1 MSSRTGTVVSLNVS
15 NGGVPKRA
23 VARARVTVG
32 GMEGDRQRDLRH
44 HGGPDRALCLFSAD
58 IIAALR
64 TEGHPIEPGMVGENV
79 TISGLDWW
87 LLRPG
92 VQIDIGEVGVELTSY
107 AMPCRNITPAFADG
121 RSVRISQKLHPG
133 ESRLYARVLREGVLA
148 VGDPV
153 VVR

>member
-1 MSSRTGTVVSLNVS
+1 MSNRTGAVVSLNVS

-23 VARARVTVG
+23 VARARVTVA
-32 GMEGDRQRDLRH
+32 GMEGDRQRDIRH

-58 IIAALR
+58 LIAVLR

-87 LLRPG
+87 LLEPG
-92 VQIDIGEVGVELTSY
+92 VRLEIGEVGVELTSY
-107 AMPCRNITPAFADG
+107 AMPCRNITAAFADG

-133 ESRLYARVLREGVLA
+133 ESRVYARVLREGVVA